1 MNKKK
6 NCMLV
11 KVIQKL
17 INYYKRRN
25 HVQYA
30 VQLGVKVGENC
41 RFVDN
46 PCWGSE
52 PYLISIGD
60 HVLISSQVAFLTHD
74 GATWCFRE
82 ESRYKDT
89 YKFGSIRVG
98 NNCFIGF
105 RSIILPD
112 VDIGDNSIIA
122 AGSIVTKSVPS
133 GEVWGGVP
141 AHFLMSTEEYS
152 EKCLKNRLSYDAE
165 KMKTDPKNEMLCAVG
180 KRLKDRT

>member
-1 MNKKK
+1 MNMRKD
-6 NCMLV
+6 CAVV

-17 INYYKRRN
+17 INYYKRQN

-30 VQLGVKVGENC
+30 VQLGVKVGKNC

-82 ESRYKDT
+82 EGKYKDT
-89 YKFGSIRVG
+89 YKFGTIRVG

-105 RSIILPD
+105 RSIILPN

-133 GEVWGGVP
+133 GEVWGGGTCPLPDV
-141 AHFLMSTEEYS
+141 
-152 EKCLKNRLSYDAE
+152 N
-165 KMKTDPKNEMLCAVG
+165 
-180 KRLKDRT
+180 